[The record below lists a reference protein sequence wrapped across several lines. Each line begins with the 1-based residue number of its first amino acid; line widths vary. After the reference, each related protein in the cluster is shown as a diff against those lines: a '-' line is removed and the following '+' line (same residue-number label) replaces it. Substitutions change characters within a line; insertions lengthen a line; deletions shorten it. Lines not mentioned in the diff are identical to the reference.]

1 MLKKL
6 KYFLFAALSAASIF
20 VSCKS
25 QNLYDYIDTE
35 EEKSAEMSI
44 SGLSS
49 SSDSN
54 YDYLLDAT
62 NSILGLADGSFTV
75 TVANEK
81 PSKIQV
87 KSASSKIS
95 FSASEITENSD
106 GTYSSVVTY
115 SVADDLELAE
125 DESVL
130 ETKFSVYA
138 LFSSSDTIQKNVL
151 VKASYISENSA
162 YELKN
167 FAVSGQNE
175 HVFTL
180 SWENPQGASYVLVSY
195 KIYLLTTTDDGEG
208 NSVTEKTLVESGS
221 LSTDASSLTNTSSLA
236 AKSNYYV
243 EITVSATDGWYT
255 TGTDSVEIATTD
267 DITPPTAPSLSVTG
281 TAEESVTLKYTKG
294 DSSDDTAALFFEIT
308 CADESVTVPELST
321 LIDSYT
327 DDDGLD
333 VSSVTSGAEQEIV
346 INGLKRSSQAID
358 YTIKVHAKD
367 ALKNDSASLAD
378 NAGIVELTASTVADT
393 TAPELSSASVSV
405 GLNSAKIEWEN
416 PTDSDFAGIKIM
428 KGSDVVA
435 SSVTDEYYVLTDLT
449 EGGTYTLYSF
459 DTVGNVQ
466 ATGVEVAVSLKTLTA
481 SAEAQY
487 TGSILVSWNNLT
499 DYTSDGTAVD
509 YTYSV
514 SATSSDG
521 GTLPDDKTSLSSTTS
536 SAAFTGLT
544 VGSSYTFTVKA
555 LADSTEKASATT
567 DGTEAVTVILK
578 IGNGYDASGTSP
590 TRYLAW
596 GASSSSTTCYNTGAL
611 PDSDNPTASYWIIRP
626 ALSGTE
632 GYFSLEAATGT
643 TGLGTGYYLYIDKT
657 RDYVA
662 YNKTWG
668 SGGWTN
674 GFAMVATTTGV
685 ENDGTSYI
693 TDNKQA
699 SFYWG
704 TSSWNSSYSRM
715 YSEGNEGYYVCHAS
729 LTFGITNS
737 SSEDSAGCAAF
748 LISNTYT
755 SEKDYSADVP
765 SAVTSLT
772 ATASSASEINLSW
785 TNPSDE
791 DFSYV
796 EITYGTESVT
806 STGNSAVISGLV
818 ANTTYEFS
826 VVVYDVYGNAST
838 ATTASA
844 TTPEGTNYPTNATV
858 ATGYTG
864 QIIVTWTD
872 ATSSSDFTYTVS
884 VTSSESTETIEA
896 KTVAQG
902 VGKAI
907 FNNLTVG
914 NTYTFTLKA
923 TLNSTDYAY
932 TGTLSATAVNKKVHI
947 LNGGGKYLQVKTGN
961 DIAFFESG
969 TSNTYTWLV
978 MPSLADEYDTNT
990 FTLKSVD
997 EDTYL
1002 VVDTETDFS
1011 TETNPS
1017 GGWVTQNSSYV
1028 LILTDKPTDS
1038 DGYKK
1043 ASFQITEAASGEA
1056 GYSSFLL
1063 VYDTSKYLRD
1073 WWNIASCGDAQT
1085 GSNAIYSSLEFVDV
1099 TE

>member
-25 QNLYDYIDTE
+25 QNLYDYIDAE

-180 SWENPQGASYVLVSY
+180 SWENPQDASYVLVSY

-255 TGTDSVEIATTD
+255 TGTDGVEIATTD

-346 INGLKRSSQAID
+346 INGLKRSTKAID

-435 SSVTDEYYVLTDLT
+435 SSVTDEYYVLDR
-449 EGGTYTLYSF
+449 
-459 DTVGNVQ
+459 
-466 ATGVEVAVSLKTLTA
+466 K
-481 SAEAQY
+481 
-487 TGSILVSWNNLT
+487 
-499 DYTSDGTAVD
+499 
-509 YTYSV
+509 
-514 SATSSDG
+514 
-521 GTLPDDKTSLSSTTS
+521 
-536 SAAFTGLT
+536 
-544 VGSSYTFTVKA
+544 
-555 LADSTEKASATT
+555 
-567 DGTEAVTVILK
+567 
-578 IGNGYDASGTSP
+578 
-590 TRYLAW
+590 
-596 GASSSSTTCYNTGAL
+596 
-611 PDSDNPTASYWIIRP
+611 
-626 ALSGTE
+626 
-632 GYFSLEAATGT
+632 
-643 TGLGTGYYLYIDKT
+643 
-657 RDYVA
+657 
-662 YNKTWG
+662 
-668 SGGWTN
+668 
-674 GFAMVATTTGV
+674 
-685 ENDGTSYI
+685 
-693 TDNKQA
+693 
-699 SFYWG
+699 
-704 TSSWNSSYSRM
+704 
-715 YSEGNEGYYVCHAS
+715 
-729 LTFGITNS
+729 
-737 SSEDSAGCAAF
+737 
-748 LISNTYT
+748 
-755 SEKDYSADVP
+755 
-765 SAVTSLT
+765 
-772 ATASSASEINLSW
+772 
-785 TNPSDE
+785 
-791 DFSYV
+791 
-796 EITYGTESVT
+796 
-806 STGNSAVISGLV
+806 
-818 ANTTYEFS
+818 S
-826 VVVYDVYGNAST
+826 VV
-838 ATTASA
+838 
-844 TTPEGTNYPTNATV
+844 
-858 ATGYTG
+858 
-864 QIIVTWTD
+864 
-872 ATSSSDFTYTVS
+872 
-884 VTSSESTETIEA
+884 
-896 KTVAQG
+896 
-902 VGKAI
+902 
-907 FNNLTVG
+907 
-914 NTYTFTLKA
+914 
-923 TLNSTDYAY
+923 
-932 TGTLSATAVNKKVHI
+932 
-947 LNGGGKYLQVKTGN
+947 
-961 DIAFFESG
+961 
-969 TSNTYTWLV
+969 
-978 MPSLADEYDTNT
+978 
-990 FTLKSVD
+990 
-997 EDTYL
+997 
-1002 VVDTETDFS
+1002 
-1011 TETNPS
+1011 
-1017 GGWVTQNSSYV
+1017 
-1028 LILTDKPTDS
+1028 
-1038 DGYKK
+1038 
-1043 ASFQITEAASGEA
+1043 
-1056 GYSSFLL
+1056 
-1063 VYDTSKYLRD
+1063 
-1073 WWNIASCGDAQT
+1073 
-1085 GSNAIYSSLEFVDV
+1085 
-1099 TE
+1099 